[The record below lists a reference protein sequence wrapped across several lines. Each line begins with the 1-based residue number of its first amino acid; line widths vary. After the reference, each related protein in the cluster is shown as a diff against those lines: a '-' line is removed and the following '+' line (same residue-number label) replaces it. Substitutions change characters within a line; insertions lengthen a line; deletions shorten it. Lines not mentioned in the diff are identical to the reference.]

1 MTPAAKNPLT
11 LRHPERKL
19 LTMSG
24 KPNGDRRSVRRQE
37 TQRDIVRASWEA
49 VREHGLAALS
59 MRDLG
64 ERVGMRA
71 QSIYSYFASKHEIY
85 DAMFLEGYQAF
96 TDWMDAAVD
105 DDAIAADPLDAAKVA
120 ARAFVEFCTSDPV
133 RYQLLFQR
141 TIPDFTP
148 SAESYAVAVRVY
160 QQLGRRLAAVGVH
173 DQATLDLWTAVLT
186 GITDQQISNDPGGV
200 RWTGLV
206 DRAVD
211 MLTTEPRTRTST
223 TDTTESEKACPP

>member
-1 MTPAAKNPLT
+1 
-11 LRHPERKL
+11 
-19 LTMSG
+19 MSG
-24 KPNGDRRSVRRQE
+24 KPNIDRRSERRQV
-37 TQRDIVRASWEA
+37 TQREIVQASWEV
-49 VREHGLAALS
+49 VREHGLAGLS

-96 TDWMDAAVD
+96 VERMDAAVTD
-105 DDAIAADPLDAAKVA
+105 DEIAADPIGATRTAAH
-120 ARAFVEFCTSDPV
+120 AFVEFCTSDPV

-148 SAESYAVAVRVY
+148 SPEAYAVALQAY
-160 QQLGRRLAAVGVH
+160 EQMGRRLDAVGVRG
-173 DQATLDLWTAVLT
+173 QASLDLWTAVLT
-186 GITDQQISNDPGGV
+186 GLTDQQISNDPGGT
-200 RWTGLV
+200 RWTQLV

-211 MLTTEPRTRTST
+211 MLLAQSRSSATTTRANTNSG
-223 TDTTESEKACPP
+223 SEKA